1 MIRALICHAIFF
13 LAAAPVAFSQKSYFD
28 KKASINIKPEKSEF
42 VTMKTDTLNGY
53 FDRIF
58 TDKAEAKE
66 DVEVYQVTFE
76 TFAPESIRVKYC
88 EVRGKTLATYEVFEE
103 QQSVV
108 VARKIYGRA
117 FVDCFRLLMDS
128 TFWDYKKP
136 QIKISTPAGD
146 GGKTKIEGRK
156 GNMLKMLEQSSPTN
170 RDTLF
175 TLPERFFRRY

>member
-66 DVEVYQVTFE
+66 DVEVYRVTFE
-76 TFAPESIRVKYC
+76 SFAPESIRVKYC
-88 EVRGKTLATYEVFEE
+88 EVWGKTLATYEVFEE

-108 VARKIYGRA
+108 VA
-117 FVDCFRLLMDS
+117 FVFKSRPHILSCFAPMIRDS
-128 TFWDYKKP
+128 IFC
-136 QIKISTPAGD
+136 SMSL
-146 GGKTKIEGRK
+146 R
-156 GNMLKMLEQSSPTN
+156 
-170 RDTLF
+170 
-175 TLPERFFRRY
+175 